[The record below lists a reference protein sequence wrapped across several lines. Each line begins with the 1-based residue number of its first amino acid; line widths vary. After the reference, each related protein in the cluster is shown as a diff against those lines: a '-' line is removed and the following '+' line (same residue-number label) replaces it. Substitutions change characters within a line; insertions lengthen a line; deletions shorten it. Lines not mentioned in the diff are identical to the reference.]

1 MKRSEF
7 LRAGAI
13 LGLSA
18 LFPRPALSRTRSLHF
33 VQWSDVHWGS
43 DEDAPDAWRE
53 ALERGLAE
61 EPPLVLFT
69 GDHGD
74 NGRGR
79 GDFGE
84 RTRGFW
90 GTARE
95 RLGSRPLLMTLGNA
109 DFRENYQTDPANLA
123 ETAGLYREIW
133 GDRYY
138 LDGVGNGSQRVE
150 NLDWIS
156 LNTQVFSYKNRYPKA
171 DEQAQASLDWLAQRL
186 QAAPGGCVLLLHI
199 PPTVDLFNGLQAW
212 RSEPLQRFW
221 SVLTAHT
228 GPVTVLGGH
237 FHRNEVHAFKRPQ
250 GEVCVLVTSSLSRKY
265 GYSPNWR
272 SNHWT
277 LGDQGE
283 LIRADYDLLYPGHG
297 DFRSHYKVERPQDF
311 LTQVDRTAYLNDL
324 FAHHPQI
331 KDRWKELTEQF
342 WVQWGDAVPPGSL
355 KQN

>member
-18 LFPRPALSRTRSLHF
+18 LLPRPARAKTRDLHF

-53 ALERGLAE
+53 ALERGLSE
-61 EPPLVLFT
+61 NSPLVVFT

-74 NGRGR
+74 NGQGR
-79 GDFGE
+79 GDFAE

-90 GTARE
+90 GTAHD
-95 RLGSRPLLMTLGNA
+95 RLGSRPLVLTLGNA

-123 ETAGLYREIW
+123 ETEKLYREIW

-138 LDGVGNGSQRVE
+138 LDALGNGWQQHQGI
-150 NLDWIS
+150 DWIS
-156 LNTQVFSYKNRYPKA
+156 LNTQIFSYKNRYPKA
-171 DEQAQASLDWLAQRL
+171 DEQASTSLDWLAERL
-186 QAAPGGCVLLLHI
+186 SQARGACVLLLHI

-212 RSEPLQRFW
+212 RAEPRERLW
-221 SVLTAHT
+221 SVLMAHS
-228 GPVTVLGGH
+228 GAVTILGGH

-272 SNHWT
+272 SNHWS
-277 LGDQGE
+277 LDDRGQ
-283 LIRADYDLLYPGHG
+283 LLRADYDLLYPGHA
-297 DFRSHYKVERPQDF
+297 DFRSHYRLERPQDF

-324 FAHHPQI
+324 FARHPQI
-331 KDRWKELTEQF
+331 NDRWKELTEQF
-342 WVQWGDAVPPGSL
+342 WIRGGS
-355 KQN
+355 

>member
-18 LFPRPALSRTRSLHF
+18 LLPRPARANTRALHF

-53 ALERGLAE
+53 ALTRGLAE
-61 EPPLVLFT
+61 NSPLVVFT

-74 NGRGR
+74 NGKGQ
-79 GDFGE
+79 GDFAE

-90 GTARE
+90 GTARD
-95 RLGSRPLLMTLGNA
+95 RLGDKPLVLTLGNA
-109 DFRENYQTDPANLA
+109 DFRENYQTNPTNLA
-123 ETAGLYREIW
+123 ETQKLYQEIW

-138 LDGVGNGSQRVE
+138 LDALGNGWKRLE
-150 NLDWIS
+150 GLDWIS
-156 LNTQVFSYKNRYPKA
+156 LNTQIFSYKNRYEKA

-186 QAAPGGCVLLLHI
+186 RQAENGCVLLLHI

-212 RSEPLQRFW
+212 RKEALDKFW
-221 SVLTAHT
+221 SVLNAYDGAATI
-228 GPVTVLGGH
+228 LGGH

-250 GEVCVLVTSSLSRKY
+250 GEVCVLITGSLSRKY
-265 GYSPNWR
+265 EYSPNWR

-277 LGDQGE
+277 LDEKGR
-283 LIRADYDLLYPGHG
+283 LLRADYDLLYPGHP
-297 DFRSHYKVERPQDF
+297 DYRAHYKLERPQDF

-342 WVQWGDAVPPGSL
+342 WIPGGF
-355 KQN
+355 

>member
-13 LGLSA
+13 LGFSA
-18 LFPRPALSRTRSLHF
+18 LFPVSAPAKTRALHF

-43 DEDAPDAWRE
+43 DEDAPNAWRE

-61 EPPLVLFT
+61 NSPLVVFT

-74 NGRGR
+74 NGQGR
-79 GDFGE
+79 GDFAE

-90 GTARE
+90 GTARD
-95 RLGSRPLLMTLGNA
+95 RLGSKPLLLTLGNA

-123 ETAGLYREIW
+123 ETEKLYREIW

-138 LDGVGNGSQRVE
+138 LDGLGNGWRNLE

-171 DEQAQASLDWLAQRL
+171 DEQARACLDWLAQRL
-186 QAAPGGCVLLLHI
+186 RAAQGGCVLLLHI
-199 PPTVDLFNGLQAW
+199 PPTLDLFNGLQAW
-212 RSEPLQRFW
+212 RSEALQRFW
-221 SVLTAHT
+221 SVLSAHP
-228 GPVTVLGGH
+228 GPVTILGGH
-237 FHRNEVHAFKRPQ
+237 FHRNEVHACKRPQ
-250 GEVCVLVTSSLSRKY
+250 GEVSVLVTGSLSRKY

-272 SNHWT
+272 SNRWR
-277 LGDQGE
+277 LDEKGQ
-283 LIRADYDLLYPGHG
+283 LLRADYDLLYPGHG
-297 DFRSHYKVERPQDF
+297 DFRSHYTLERPQDF

-324 FAHHPQI
+324 FARHPQI

-342 WVQWGDAVPPGSL
+342 WIRYPD
-355 KQN
+355 